1 MLTTLQMTNQ
11 VAIPVWDG
19 VRFQVETQTWNHI
32 LGPNW
37 ERLNR
42 VSHTVQWRV
51 SEQIRNLV
59 CGQVDLKLSI
69 DIRES
74 P

>member
-1 MLTTLQMTNQ
+1 MLTKLQMTNQ
-11 VAIPVWDG
+11 AGIPVWDKI
-19 VRFQVETQTWNHI
+19 RFQVEMQTWNKI
-32 LGPNW
+32 LGSYW
-37 ERLNR
+37 RRLSP

-51 SEQIRNLV
+51 SEQIRDLV